1 VPAILTDRFRY
12 ESTKTTID
20 FMTSQARYRVL
31 VRHIDGTVQENWGA
45 FDYENLPERIKDAIE
60 ECPEDGE
67 WILSEDATGD
77 RSRDLGACSF
87 FCVRVAGNVICS
99 SRAAGGPRTEWRS
112 D

>member
-1 VPAILTDRFRY
+1 
-12 ESTKTTID
+12 
-20 FMTSQARYRVL
+20 MTSQARYRVL

-77 RSRDLGACSF
+77 RSRDLGE
-87 FCVRVAGNVICS
+87 
-99 SRAAGGPRTEWRS
+99 TETVVTLVEG
-112 D
+112 DT